1 METAFVGLV
10 MVARVSLAV
19 AIICITM
26 LAVRKDGLR
35 ARHSQLRTV
44 GLSAAGIGLI
54 AVLLAALIAT

>member
-1 METAFVGLV
+1 

-26 LAVRKDGLR
+26 LAVRRDGLR

-54 AVLLAALIAT
+54 AVLLVALIAM